1 MAIVTFISDFGW
13 SDPYVASVKAKLLSL
28 NKNLQIIDIS
38 HEITHYNIMH
48 GAYVLKNVF
57 RDFPIG
63 TVHLAAVNVP
73 IKGQERMIAVKLEEH
88 YFVGFDN
95 GFFSLISEKKPSAII
110 ELRKDIS
117 FSPLF
122 PERSILANAVV
133 SLASGISIYNLGIE
147 RTDIHTLLEVQLKIK
162 ENQIWGTIIHVDS
175 YGNAITNITR
185 KVFEEVGQGRL
196 FEILFFREKITRL
209 SENYFD
215 QGEAEYVAVLNSYD
229 YLEIAL
235 CNDKASELL
244 GLHLNTNIQV
254 RFL

>member
-13 SDPYVASVKAKLLSL
+13 KDPYVASVKAKLLSL
-28 NKNLQIIDIS
+28 NKNLQIIDLS
-38 HEITHYNIMH
+38 HEITHYDIMH

-73 IKGQERMIAVKLEEH
+73 IKGKERMIAIKLEEH

-95 GFFSLISEKKPSAII
+95 GFFSLLSDKKPSAII
-110 ELRKDIS
+110 ELRKEVN

-147 RTDIHTLLEVQLKIK
+147 SNEIQTLNEIQLKIK
-162 ENQIWGTIIHVDS
+162 ENQIWGNVIHIDA

-185 KVFEEVGQGRL
+185 KVFDEVGQGRT
-196 FEILFFREKITRL
+196 FEILFFREVITRL

-215 QGEAEYVAVLNSYD
+215 RGEAEYVAVLNSYD

-235 CNDKASELL
+235 CNDKASDLL
-244 GLHLNTNIQV
+244 GLKMGTSIQV